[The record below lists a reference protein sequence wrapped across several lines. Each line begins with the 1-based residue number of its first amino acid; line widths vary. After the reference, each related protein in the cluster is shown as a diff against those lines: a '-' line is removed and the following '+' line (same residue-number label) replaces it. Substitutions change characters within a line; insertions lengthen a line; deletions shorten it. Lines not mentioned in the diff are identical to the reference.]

1 MIGLTPGTVADIWSY
16 VSPADVADTA
26 ADEAKAAK
34 TGYRHHVCGVQ
45 VSNSDTAVAT
55 LVNILSGSTV
65 LWTGFLPPYIAAAPG
80 THYIAAVFTPP
91 LMGGIGEAINV
102 INTTDSAQ
110 TRYNVQGFTTKAS

>member
-1 MIGLTPGTVADIWSY
+1 MSVGLTPGTVADIWSY

-34 TGYRHHVCGVQ
+34 VGYRHHVGSVQ
-45 VSNSDTAVAT
+45 VTNSDTGVAT

-65 LWTGFLPPYIAAAPG
+65 LWTGFIGLYLAAGPG
-80 THYIAAVFTPP
+80 SNYIAAVFNPP
-91 LMGGIGEAINV
+91 LRGGLGEAINV

-110 TRYNVQGFTTKAS
+110 TRYNVQGFTTKG